1 MTLKH
6 DDLKSELCFLFYV
19 ASKEVIKKYATHL
32 K

>member
-19 ASKEVIKKYATHL
+19 ASKEVIKNMRHI
-32 K
+32 